1 MAKPKDPKV
10 PNTISDREWTKLQRG
25 AAEKIGGLIPT
36 EDGKKLADTWTK
48 QRDRK
53 ERS

>member
-1 MAKPKDPKV
+1 MSRAKDPKV
-10 PNTISDREWTKLQRG
+10 PNTISDAEWAKLQRG
-25 AAEKIGGLIPT
+25 AAAKIGGLIPT

-53 ERS
+53 KHS